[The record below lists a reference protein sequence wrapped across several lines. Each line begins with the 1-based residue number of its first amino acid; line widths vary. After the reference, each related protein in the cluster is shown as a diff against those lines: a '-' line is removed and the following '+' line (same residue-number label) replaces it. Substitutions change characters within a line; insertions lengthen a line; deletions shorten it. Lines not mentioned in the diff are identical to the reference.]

1 MQFLE
6 LLKLK
11 LGENSFQISEVMIH
25 DMRESKRINN
35 FCKNTEKSD
44 EFSLDATI
52 VSHLF
57 WPPLKEEKFLLPKI
71 IEE

>member
-1 MQFLE
+1 MKFLE

-11 LGENSFQISEVMIH
+11 FGENSFHICEVMIH

-35 FCKNTEKSD
+35 FCRSTENSE
-44 EFSLDATI
+44 EFSFDATI

-57 WPPLKEEKFLLPKI
+57 WPGIKEEKFLVPKI
-71 IEE
+71 IQE